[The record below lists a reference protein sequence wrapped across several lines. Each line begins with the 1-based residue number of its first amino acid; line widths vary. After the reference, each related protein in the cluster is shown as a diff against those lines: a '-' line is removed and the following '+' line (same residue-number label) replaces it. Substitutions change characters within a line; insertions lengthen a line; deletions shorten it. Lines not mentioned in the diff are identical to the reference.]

1 MIKLTV
7 VSYNNDAPA
16 FPVSATFGRE
26 GGTMGRSKDNYFVLD
41 DPKNLVSR
49 TQAFVKSDG
58 VRHTITNLSHA
69 NPILVNGHEI
79 DAERE
84 YDLRTGDEIQVG
96 LYVLRAQTDARAS
109 GMAGPSAGA
118 AVKPAPTL
126 TVVNP
131 HSPASALQQTA
142 RAQPRPESHANAVL
156 STPAEA
162 AHAPAAAANSNAS
175 GSASATVAGSADHQ
189 ALLQAFLK
197 GAGIPSVTFSQGLT
211 PELMETIG
219 KLLAI
224 SVQGTIGLNGLRA
237 LVKREVNA
245 DVTQVVVRNNN
256 PLKFFADGETVL
268 TQMLRKKMPGFM
280 GPTEA
285 MQDAYEDLHAHQL
298 GIVAGMQAALW
309 DMLKRMNPEALEDKV
324 KEGSF
329 LGSMLAAN
337 RKAKLW
343 DSYTEL
349 FKKVSTEAQDDFQML
364 FGPAFLQA
372 YEAEVERFKN
382 TAQNA

>member
-7 VSYNNDAPA
+7 VSYNNEAPA

-49 TQAFVKSDG
+49 TQAFVKSDEG
-58 VRHTITNLSHA
+58 RHTITNLSHA
-69 NPILVNGHEI
+69 NPVLVNGHEI

-84 YDLRTGDEIQVG
+84 YDLRTGDEIQIG
-96 LYVLRAQTDARAS
+96 LYLLRVQTHTRGADTMAPSGGPAVRPAPALTIVNPHAPRIAPQQTAAAQVRPEPRANTVLPA
-109 GMAGPSAGA
+109 SAGA
-118 AVKPAPTL
+118 G
-126 TVVNP
+126 N
-131 HSPASALQQTA
+131 
-142 RAQPRPESHANAVL
+142 
-156 STPAEA
+156 
-162 AHAPAAAANSNAS
+162 APAGSAHSNAS
-175 GSASATVAGSADHQ
+175 EPASVTGAEGADNQ
-189 ALLQAFLK
+189 VLLQAFLK

-256 PLKFFADGETVL
+256 PLKFFPDGETVL
-268 TQMLRKKMPGFM
+268 MQMLRKKMPGFM
-280 GPTEA
+280 GPLEA

-298 GIVAGMQAALW
+298 GVVAGMQAAMRN
-309 DMLKRMNPEALEDKV
+309 MLKRLNPQALDDGA

-349 FKKVSTEAQDDFQML
+349 FKKVSAEAQDDFQML

-372 YEAEVERFKN
+372 YEAEIERFKN
-382 TAQNA
+382 DAQNA

>member
-7 VSYNNDAPA
+7 VSYNNEAPA
-16 FPVSATFGRE
+16 FPVSATFGRD
-26 GGTMGRSKDNYFVLD
+26 GGTMGRGKDNYFVLD

-58 VRHTITNLSHA
+58 GRHTITNLSHA

-84 YDLRTGDEIQVG
+84 YALRTGDEIQVG
-96 LYVLRAQTDARAS
+96 LYLLRAQTDAQAS
-109 GMAGPSAGA
+109 DIRAGA
-118 AVKPAPTL
+118 AIRLAPTL
-126 TVVNP
+126 AVVNP
-131 HSPASALQQTA
+131 HSPVAAPQQAATAQSQTNPGANAALATPAGAAHTPAASAN
-142 RAQPRPESHANAVL
+142 PD
-156 STPAEA
+156 
-162 AHAPAAAANSNAS
+162 AS
-175 GSASATVAGSADHQ
+175 DSASVTVARGADNQ

-197 GAGIPSVTFSQGLT
+197 GAGIPSVTFSQGIT

-256 PLKFFADGETVL
+256 PLKFFPDGETVL

-280 GPTEA
+280 GPVEA

-298 GIVAGMQAALW
+298 GVVAGIQAAMQ
-309 DMLKRMNPEALEDKV
+309 DMLKRLNPQALEDSA

-343 DSYTEL
+343 DSYSEL
-349 FKKVSTEAQDDFQML
+349 FRKISTEAQDDFQIL
-364 FGPAFLQA
+364 FGQAFLQA
-372 YEAEVERFKN
+372 YEAEVERFKSK
-382 TAQNA
+382 AQNA

>member
-7 VSYNNDAPA
+7 VSYNNEVPA
-16 FPVSATFGRE
+16 FPVSATFGRD
-26 GGTMGRSKDNYFVLD
+26 GGTMGRGKDNYFVLD

-58 VRHTITNLSHA
+58 GRHTITNLSHA
-69 NPILVNGHEI
+69 NPILVNGYEI

-96 LYVLRAQTDARAS
+96 LYLLRTQTDTPVS
-109 GMAGPSAGA
+109 DIKAGA
-118 AVKPAPTL
+118 AARPQPTL
-126 TVVNP
+126 AVVNV
-131 HSPASALQQTA
+131 HSPGTAPRQTA
-142 RAQPRPESHANAVL
+142 TAQSQASPGANAAL
-156 STPAEA
+156 ATPAGA
-162 AHAPAAAANSNAS
+162 AHAPA
-175 GSASATVAGSADHQ
+175 GSANPDASDSASVTVARGADNQ

-256 PLKFFADGETVL
+256 PLKFFPDGETVL

-280 GPTEA
+280 GPVEA

-298 GIVAGMQAALW
+298 GVVAGIQAAMQ
-309 DMLKRMNPEALEDKV
+309 DILKRLNPQALEDST

-349 FKKVSTEAQDDFQML
+349 FRKISTEAQDDFQIL
-364 FGPAFLQA
+364 FGQAFLQA

-382 TAQNA
+382 KAQNA